1 MVPGD
6 VDELYEDGREH
17 EEQRRLG
24 EKVLD
29 ATIRDLQPHPAA
41 GVSASATIGEAI
53 ELMLVRRIG
62 ALLVLG
68 DDRLVGIFTERDV
81 LQRVAGAGVDHARP
95 VREVMTPDPEALG
108 LDDGVA
114 FALNRMVEHGYRH
127 IPIRGEKPGEWA
139 VLSVRDVV
147 SYIASLL
154 PGRVLNLPPEPRLAA
169 RSMDGG

>member
-1 MVPGD
+1 MLHGE
-6 VDELYEDGREH
+6 VDELYEDRRDH

-24 EKVLD
+24 ESLLD
-29 ATIRDLQPHPAA
+29 TSIRDLKPKSAA
-41 GVSASATIGEAI
+41 GVAAGATIGEAI
-53 ELMLVRRIG
+53 ELMLGRRIG
-62 ALLVLG
+62 ALLVLE

-81 LQRVAGAGVDHARP
+81 LQRVAGAGVDHTRP
-95 VREVMTPDPEALG
+95 VRDVMTPDPEALG

-147 SYIASLL
+147 AYIASLL
-154 PGRVLNLPPEPRLAA
+154 PDRVLNLPPEPRLAA

>member
-1 MVPGD
+1 MLAGD

-29 ATIRDLQPHPAA
+29 AIIRDLQPKPAA
-41 GVSASATIGEAI
+41 GVAEDATIGEAI
-53 ELMLVRRIG
+53 ELMLSRRIG
-62 ALLVLG
+62 AVLVLG
-68 DDRLVGIFTERDV
+68 GERLVGIFTERDV
-81 LQRVAGAGVDHARP
+81 LRRVAGVEVDHSHP
-95 VREVMTPDPEALG
+95 VREVMTPDPEALS

-127 IPIRGEKPGEWA
+127 VPIRGDRPGEWA
-139 VLSVRDVV
+139 VLSLRDVV
-147 SYIASLL
+147 TYIASLL